1 MDPHIKKDSGYWV
14 HNDLSSKGL
23 YVKNP
28 GGDDYEGWCWPGASY
43 FPGNSLLL
51 KAISS
56 TMFFSDFLNK
66 EARDYFADQYK
77 LDVYKGSTLDTY
89 TWNDMNEPSV
99 FNGPEVTMA
108 KDKMHGAVEHR
119 DLHNM
124 YGMLYTMATHQ
135 VQLAT
140 QAMNFIQILFLC

>member
-1 MDPHIKKDSGYWV
+1 MTIVDPHIKKDSGYWV

-43 FPGNSLLL
+43 YPGKAFSLRYFNILFP
-51 KAISS
+51 
-56 TMFFSDFLNK
+56 DFLNK

-135 VQLAT
+135 VFFGNPFT
-140 QAMNFIQILFLC
+140 SF

>member
-1 MDPHIKKDSGYWV
+1 MARG
-14 HNDLSSKGL
+14 
-23 YVKNP
+23 
-28 GGDDYEGWCWPGASY
+28 
-43 FPGNSLLL
+43 LLL
-51 KAISS
+51 SRYNS
-56 TMFFSDFLNK
+56 PLLFGVGLSLPCTDFLNK

-135 VQLAT
+135 V
-140 QAMNFIQILFLC
+140 FLGTHPLHSDLYDDRGTW

>member
-1 MDPHIKKDSGYWV
+1 MRDGAGLEH
-14 HNDLSSKGL
+14 LSIL
-23 YVKNP
+23 VN
-28 GGDDYEGWCWPGASY
+28 AS
-43 FPGNSLLL
+43 FGRCRSILQITFDCP
-51 KAISS
+51 
-56 TMFFSDFLNK
+56 DFLNK

-135 VQLAT
+135 VQMISNKNLF
-140 QAMNFIQILFLC
+140 FI

>member
-1 MDPHIKKDSGYWV
+1 M
-14 HNDLSSKGL
+14 
-23 YVKNP
+23 
-28 GGDDYEGWCWPGASY
+28 
-43 FPGNSLLL
+43 
-51 KAISS
+51 
-56 TMFFSDFLNK
+56 
-66 EARDYFADQYK
+66 
-77 LDVYKGSTLDTY
+77 DTY

-135 VQLAT
+135 VLILGIRSLHSDRFFAT
-140 QAMNFIQILFLC
+140 GTLGKK